1 MVFQSNKDLFH
12 DIPAG
17 KAVYSSRSYPKN
29 EESFVKFYYEEALP
43 DADAAAENKI
53 DYSIQDRAER
63 QKYCRDYFPGCLRV
77 KIDKWLDKKAPI
89 VALPKAGSDKIMIGL
104 DLEEFNIFESGY
116 MASLKEDM
124 NSGLG
129 MLRLYRDRH
138 RGVFKRSQ
146 KSILKSVNILL
157 LFIALIVFDLPYML
171 VRFLDAVWEMMM
183 PVLSLSPDS
192 RIFETPLE
200 AVYVPL
206 VFVMLIYGIFSAWMT
221 ITRLNGLPAS
231 QINIGTLLGGIFL
244 SPVYLL
250 MRFMVSADFFQAVK
264 EIWSVAAAN
273 IDKGIFMLVISV
285 LDIIVNQFFV
295 MIALMIC
302 YLGSVIYAMSVYLFR
317 SIFKRKKEEE
327 IEEREVV
334 GDIKSQWDFYVRFR
348 KELRNADRQLKFM
361 DMWNQ
366 SARGKGHF
374 PGWFDINDYVRR
386 AENALLVENRAKLH
400 DLEKEELKNIQGQD
414 SIRKSL
420 MDKVQ
425 ELKKQEREL
434 ADKSQV
440 TDMDERNKAMVR
452 FAVSMK
458 GRENMDLNT
467 MYDDLAVVLGYKN
480 LWSAR
485 RYPEKWQGEKEYSMG
500 FHKEKA
506 GQSCE
511 EVKELY
517 EKGQG

>member
-1 MVFQSNKDLFH
+1 M
-12 DIPAG
+12 
-17 KAVYSSRSYPKN
+17 
-29 EESFVKFYYEEALP
+29 
-43 DADAAAENKI
+43 
-53 DYSIQDRAER
+53 
-63 QKYCRDYFPGCLRV
+63 
-77 KIDKWLDKKAPI
+77 
-89 VALPKAGSDKIMIGL
+89 
-104 DLEEFNIFESGY
+104 
-116 MASLKEDM
+116 
-124 NSGLG
+124 
-129 MLRLYRDRH
+129 
-138 RGVFKRSQ
+138 
-146 KSILKSVNILL
+146 
-157 LFIALIVFDLPYML
+157 
-171 VRFLDAVWEMMM
+171 
-183 PVLSLSPDS
+183 
-192 RIFETPLE
+192 
-200 AVYVPL
+200 
-206 VFVMLIYGIFSAWMT
+206 
-221 ITRLNGLPAS
+221 
-231 QINIGTLLGGIFL
+231 
-244 SPVYLL
+244 
-250 MRFMVSADFFQAVK
+250 
-264 EIWSVAAAN
+264 
-273 IDKGIFMLVISV
+273 
-285 LDIIVNQFFV
+285 
-295 MIALMIC
+295 
-302 YLGSVIYAMSVYLFR
+302 
-317 SIFKRKKEEE
+317 
-327 IEEREVV
+327 V

-458 GRENMDLNT
+458 DRENMDLNT